1 MVAFIIQSFSLRIS
15 SVSKTKSAVD
25 FGFGHIYWRDARG
38 KNSFFVQCYI
48 LLVENLFLSRIYKIV
63 LINPV
68 DL

>member
-1 MVAFIIQSFSLRIS
+1 M
-15 SVSKTKSAVD
+15 TKSAGD

-48 LLVENLFLSRIYKIV
+48 LLVKNLFLSRIYKVV